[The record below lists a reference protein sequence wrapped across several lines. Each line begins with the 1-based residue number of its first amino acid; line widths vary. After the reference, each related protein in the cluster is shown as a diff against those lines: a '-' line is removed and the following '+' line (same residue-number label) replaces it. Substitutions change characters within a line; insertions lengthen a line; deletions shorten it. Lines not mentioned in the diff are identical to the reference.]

1 MIDESR
7 GDALM
12 QIVVVLLDVLIEQLA
27 WGLLTLYCEIMIT
40 LQLTLMHEQ
49 GQVMVALLRLGSPL
63 CRLGEEVGE

>member
-1 MIDESR
+1 LIDESR

-49 GQVMVALLRLGSPL
+49 GQVMVGLLRLGSPL